1 MIVHNYVPIFS
12 DVLRYTVNIV
22 KVKKMAS
29 FGGLTTL
36 NPVPHQDGLE
46 IAGRLIDKFQQ
57 EDRNSLDVSELLRIP
72 KHSKCGEKIP

>member
-1 MIVHNYVPIFS
+1 
-12 DVLRYTVNIV
+12 
-22 KVKKMAS
+22 MAS

-36 NPVPHQDGLE
+36 NPIPHQDGLE

-72 KHSKCGEKIP
+72 KHSKCVKN